1 MASVINKTDS
11 NNSAS
16 SNDGINVEV
25 KDPDK
30 IPLLKLDNSP
40 LARLKSNSVSKRQGH
55 NGTSNASN
63 PPTINVSSKNNATSV
78 LERGVEGIKLNGKTM
93 PPPTTP
99 KPNLTNRSTSTL
111 SQRVPSPSPNLLSL
125 QNDNRS
131 SCGSVGKASSKG
143 FDKLANSHSS
153 SFAFDITTLTE
164 EVAEVPQILLKNKKV
179 FEEESKVLSLDWST
193 DSKFFVTS
201 LQSGHLCIWDV
212 LNKDRV
218 YAVQTPCTWVF
229 SAAFSPSQSLIA
241 AGGLGSKCDVYKIPR
256 GKQLTVETQHVAQ
269 HQSYVL
275 SCMFTSSD
283 HQILTGSSD
292 KTSGL
297 WDVESSTLI
306 RDFKGHSADVT
317 SLDFQKSSGHCFATG
332 SADHQV
338 GLWDMRTGLCVQS
351 FYSHTDEVNQVR
363 FFPSG
368 DAIASV
374 SDDMTCQLFD
384 LRMNARLA
392 LFKRNSILFP
402 ACSLDFSLNG
412 RLLFVGYGDHSF
424 HVWDTLKG
432 SHCGCMYS
440 HENKVNVLKLS
451 SDGSYLATGSWDQSV
466 KLWS

>member
-1 MASVINKTDS
+1 MASVVKLSDNT
-11 NNSAS
+11 NNSDVISGDA
-16 SNDGINVEV
+16 
-25 KDPDK
+25 DK

-40 LARLKSNSVSKRQGH
+40 LARIKSQSVSKKQGH
-55 NGTSNASN
+55 NGTANN
-63 PPTINVSSKNNATSV
+63 TLLEKGVSAIS
-78 LERGVEGIKLNGKTM
+78 LNGKV

-99 KPNLTNRSTSTL
+99 KPSLTNRSTSTL
-111 SQRVPSPSPNLLSL
+111 SEKAINPSCNLLSTNSL
-125 QNDNRS
+125 KVDNS
-131 SCGSVGKASSKG
+131 SIERLS
-143 FDKLANSHSS
+143 NSHSS
-153 SFAFDITTLTE
+153 SFAFDINTLTE
-164 EVAEVPQILLKNKKV
+164 DVAEVPQILLKNKKV
-179 FEEESKVLSLDWST
+179 LEEESKVLSLDWSL
-193 DSKFFVTS
+193 DSKLIVTS

-212 LNKDRV
+212 VNKDRI

-241 AGGLGSKCDVYKIPR
+241 AGGLDSKCDVYKIPR

-283 HQILTGSSD
+283 HQILTASSD

-297 WDVESSTLI
+297 WDVESSHLI

-338 GLWDMRTGLCVQS
+338 GVWDMRTGNCVQS

-368 DAIASV
+368 DAVASV

>member
-1 MASVINKTDS
+1 MASVVKADHG
-11 NNSAS
+11 S
-16 SNDGINVEV
+16 STGSR
-25 KDPDK
+25 DPDK

-40 LARLKSNSVSKRQGH
+40 LARIKSQSLVKQGS
-55 NGTSNASN
+55 NGTAARSALDNEIRELN
-63 PPTINVSSKNNATSV
+63 
-78 LERGVEGIKLNGKTM
+78 LNGKT
-93 PPPTTP
+93 PGTP
-99 KPNLTNRSTSTL
+99 KPPLANRSVSSL
-111 SQRVPSPSPNLLSL
+111 SQRITPSSSSLSI
-125 QNDNRS
+125 QNDDQRHTRS
-131 SCGSVGKASSKG
+131 L
-143 FDKLANSHSS
+143 DKLTGSLSG
-153 SFAFDITTLTE
+153 SFDFDITALTE
-164 EVAEVPQILLKNKKV
+164 EVAEVPQILLKNKKIL
-179 FEEESKVLSLDWST
+179 EEESKVLSLDWSA
-193 DSKFFVTS
+193 DSKQIVTS

-212 LNKDRV
+212 VNKDRI

-229 SAAFSPSQSLIA
+229 TAAFSPSQSLIA
-241 AGGLGSKCDVYKIPR
+241 AGGLDSKCDVYKIPR
-256 GKQLTVETQHVAQ
+256 GKQMIVETQHVAQ

-283 HQILTGSSD
+283 HQILTASSD

-297 WDVESSTLI
+297 WDVESSHLI

-317 SLDFQKSSGHCFATG
+317 SLDFQRSSGHCFATG

-338 GLWDMRTGLCVQS
+338 GLWDMRTGVCVQS

-368 DAIASV
+368 DALASV

-424 HVWDTLKG
+424 HVWDSLKG

-451 SDGSYLATGSWDQSV
+451 ADGSYLATGSWDQSV